1 MKTIAAV
8 ILALTLVCGTHR
20 CALAETP
27 GPDWMRADQVIQKL
41 LQSGYT
47 LISKIEADDGRWEGH
62 GVKNGLKME
71 FHADAKSGIVT
82 FEKLDD

>member
-1 MKTIAAV
+1 MDGQGVVGQRTAYVRSDKAMYAKWS
-8 ILALTLVCGTHR
+8 
-20 CALAETP
+20 

-47 LISKIEADDGRWEGH
+47 MISKIEADDGRWEGN
-62 GVKNGLKME
+62 GIKNGLKME
-71 FHADAKSGIVT
+71 FHADAKSGVVT

>member
-1 MKTIAAV
+1 MKRSAAV
-8 ILALTLVCGTHR
+8 MLTMTLMVGTLR
-20 CALAETP
+20 CALADTP

-47 LISKIEADDGRWEGH
+47 IVSKIEADDGRWEGH
-62 GVKNGLKME
+62 GIKNGLKME
-71 FHADAKSGIVT
+71 FHADAKSGVVT